1 MRLTYNKIYK
11 IMGNVNCIYF
21 GASQSIGKI
30 MDTNSIIFYN
40 QNINLSTS
48 LTSNYSIGNIY
59 NEINEE

>member
-1 MRLTYNKIYK
+1 
-11 IMGNVNCIYF
+11 MGNVNCIYF